1 MAFVNQLGASIIEP
15 LFSIWDGIVNIV
27 PGLVGAIVVLVFGYL
42 VGVLFGRFVQE
53 VLDRAKAEKW
63 LVEKTNLVAVLGY
76 FKLSKF
82 VALITKW
89 YIFILFL
96 PPAASIVQLAPL
108 ATFLLSLAAWVPSV
122 IAATLLA
129 LVGLMAAKYVEKK
142 ISETKAKAA
151 DLVGSVAKIII
162 VIFTVLLVLDQVG
175 VRVAVAQ
182 TSFLIILA
190 GVMLGIALMTGIG
203 FGLAL
208 KEEAS
213 HIIKDVKK
221 KL

>member
-15 LFSIWDGIVNIV
+15 LFSIWNSIVTVI
-27 PGLVGAIVVLVFGYL
+27 PGLLGAILVLVFGYL

-63 LVEKTNLVAVLGY
+63 LVEKTNLVSVLGY

-82 VALITKW
+82 VGLIVKW
-89 YIFILFL
+89 YVFILFL
-96 PPAASIVQLAPL
+96 PPAASIIQLAPL
-108 ATFLLSLAAWVPSV
+108 ATFLLAVASWVPSV

-129 LVGLMAAKYVEKK
+129 LVGIMSAKYVEKK

-151 DLVGSVAKIII
+151 DLLGSLAKVVI
-162 VIFTVLLVLDQVG
+162 VVFTALMVLDQLG

-190 GVMLGIALMTGIG
+190 GIMLGLALMLGIGV
-203 FGLAL
+203 GLAF
-208 KEEAS
+208 KDEAN